1 MTVVTGVVDSISIL
15 ALGRVFVANMT
26 GNVVFAGFAIVGAP
40 GFSLSASLFALAGF
54 LVGAGFGGTMIT
66 RVGSDR
72 AALLRAGTAAEVAL
86 AAVALVLA
94 ALSGDPGVS
103 HGTTHIIAGA
113 FGPAITDALAAV
125 LATAMGIQNAVARK
139 LAVPDLTTTVLTMT
153 LTGIGADLRTV
164 LRAGDTHATATSDLV
179 RRLLAIGTMLAGALA
194 GASLTLYVSP
204 VSALALALSLLAV
217 TAAAAMALAARPA
230 PWRTP
235 PPRPA
240 VAAPRAAALLAVI
253 SVMKLLYRR
262 PAAPCCYQP
271 HRMIVRDWPRIT
283 ARYPARSSATVATRR
298 RQTASCCY
306 RTARSHCLSGAV
318 T

>member
-1 MTVVTGVVDSISIL
+1 MTSTSDSTPAQAGPPAPQPPRALGFPRSLVAHPAYGPLPALLLILTVVTGVVDSISIL

-40 GFSLSASLFALAGF
+40 GFSLGASLFALAGF
-54 LVGAGFGGTMIT
+54 LVGAAAGGAVIT

-113 FGPAITDALAAV
+113 FGLAITDALAAV
-125 LATAMGIQNAVARK
+125 LAAAMGIQNAVARK

-153 LTGIGADLRTV
+153 LTGIGADLRAV
-164 LRAGDTHATATSDLV
+164 LRAGDTHATAKSDLV

-217 TAAAAMALAARPA
+217 TAAAAMAVATRPA

-235 PPRPA
+235 PARP
-240 VAAPRAAALLAVI
+240 
-253 SVMKLLYRR
+253 K
-262 PAAPCCYQP
+262 
-271 HRMIVRDWPRIT
+271 
-283 ARYPARSSATVATRR
+283 
-298 RQTASCCY
+298 
-306 RTARSHCLSGAV
+306 
-318 T
+318 

>member
-1 MTVVTGVVDSISIL
+1 MTSASDSTPAQAAPQAPRAPGFPRSLVAHPAYGPLPGLLLILTVVTGVVDSISIL

-54 LVGAGFGGTMIT
+54 LVGAAAGGAAIT

-94 ALSGDPGVS
+94 TLSGDPGVS

-113 FGPAITDALAAV
+113 FSLAITDALAAV

-153 LTGIGADLRTV
+153 LTGIGADLRAV
-164 LRAGDTHATATSDLV
+164 LRAGATHATAKSALV

-204 VSALALALSLLAV
+204 VSALALALSLLAM
-217 TAAAAMALAARPA
+217 TAAAAAAVATRPA

-235 PPRPA
+235 PARP
-240 VAAPRAAALLAVI
+240 
-253 SVMKLLYRR
+253 K
-262 PAAPCCYQP
+262 
-271 HRMIVRDWPRIT
+271 
-283 ARYPARSSATVATRR
+283 
-298 RQTASCCY
+298 
-306 RTARSHCLSGAV
+306 
-318 T
+318 

>member
-1 MTVVTGVVDSISIL
+1 MTSTSDSTPAQAGPQAPQAPRAPGFPRSLVAHPAYGPLPGLLLILTAVTGVVDSISIL

-54 LVGAGFGGTMIT
+54 LVGAAAGGAEIT

-103 HGTTHIIAGA
+103 HGTTHVIAGA

-153 LTGIGADLRTV
+153 LTGIGADLRAV
-164 LRAGDTHATATSDLV
+164 LRADAAHASAKSDLV

-204 VSALALALSLLAV
+204 VSALALALSLLAM
-217 TAAAAMALAARPA
+217 TAAAAMAVATRPA

-235 PPRPA
+235 PARP
-240 VAAPRAAALLAVI
+240 
-253 SVMKLLYRR
+253 K
-262 PAAPCCYQP
+262 
-271 HRMIVRDWPRIT
+271 
-283 ARYPARSSATVATRR
+283 
-298 RQTASCCY
+298 
-306 RTARSHCLSGAV
+306 
-318 T
+318 

>member
-1 MTVVTGVVDSISIL
+1 MTSTSDSTPAQAGPQAPQAPRAPGFPRSLVAHPAYGPLPGLLLILTVVTGVVDSISIL

-40 GFSLSASLFALAGF
+40 GFSLGASLFALAGF
-54 LVGAGFGGTMIT
+54 LVGAAAGGAVIT

-103 HGTTHIIAGA
+103 HGTTHIIGAA
-113 FGPAITDALAAV
+113 FGLAITDALAAV
-125 LATAMGIQNAVARK
+125 LAAAMGIQNAVARK

-153 LTGIGADLRTV
+153 LTGIGADLRAV
-164 LRAGDTHATATSDLV
+164 LRAGDAHATAKSDLV

-204 VSALALALSLLAV
+204 VSALALALALLAV
-217 TAAAAMALAARPA
+217 TAAAAMAVATRPA

-235 PPRPA
+235 PARP
-240 VAAPRAAALLAVI
+240 
-253 SVMKLLYRR
+253 K
-262 PAAPCCYQP
+262 
-271 HRMIVRDWPRIT
+271 
-283 ARYPARSSATVATRR
+283 
-298 RQTASCCY
+298 
-306 RTARSHCLSGAV
+306 
-318 T
+318 

>member
-1 MTVVTGVVDSISIL
+1 MTSTSGSTPAQAGPQAVPRPPGAPGLPRSLVAHPAYGPLPGLLLILTVVTGVVDSISIL

-103 HGTTHIIAGA
+103 HGTTHIVAGA
-113 FGPAITDALAAV
+113 FGPAVTDALAAV

-164 LRAGDTHATATSDLV
+164 LRAGETQATATSDLI

-204 VSALALALSLLAV
+204 VSALALALSLLAM

-235 PPRPA
+235 PARP
-240 VAAPRAAALLAVI
+240 
-253 SVMKLLYRR
+253 K
-262 PAAPCCYQP
+262 
-271 HRMIVRDWPRIT
+271 
-283 ARYPARSSATVATRR
+283 
-298 RQTASCCY
+298 
-306 RTARSHCLSGAV
+306 
-318 T
+318 

>member
-1 MTVVTGVVDSISIL
+1 MTSISGGTPAQAAPHALRAPGLPRSLVAHPAYGPLPGLLLILTAVTGVVDSISIL

-26 GNVVFAGFAIVGAP
+26 GNVVFAAFAIVGAP

-54 LVGAGFGGTMIT
+54 LVGASAGGAMIT

-72 AALLRAGTAAEVAL
+72 AALLRAGTGAEVAL

-94 ALSGDPGVS
+94 ALSGDPGVT
-103 HGTTHIIAGA
+103 HGTITPTTGHIIAGA

-153 LTGIGADLRTV
+153 LTGIGADLRAV
-164 LRAGDTHATATSDLV
+164 LRAGATHATARSDLI

-204 VSALALALSLLAV
+204 VSALALAVALLAV
-217 TAAAAMALAARPA
+217 TAGAAAAVATRPA

-235 PPRPA
+235 PKA
-240 VAAPRAAALLAVI
+240 
-253 SVMKLLYRR
+253 K
-262 PAAPCCYQP
+262 
-271 HRMIVRDWPRIT
+271 
-283 ARYPARSSATVATRR
+283 
-298 RQTASCCY
+298 
-306 RTARSHCLSGAV
+306 
-318 T
+318 

>member
-1 MTVVTGVVDSISIL
+1 MTSTSDSTPAQAGPPAPQAPRAPGFPRSLVAHPAYGPLPALLLILTVVTGVVDSISIL

-40 GFSLSASLFALAGF
+40 GFSLGASLFALAGF
-54 LVGAGFGGTMIT
+54 LVGAAAGGAVIT

-113 FGPAITDALAAV
+113 FGLAITDALAAV

-153 LTGIGADLRTV
+153 LTGIGADLRAV
-164 LRAGDTHATATSDLV
+164 LRAGDTHATAKSDLV

-217 TAAAAMALAARPA
+217 TAAAAMAVATRPA

-235 PPRPA
+235 PARP
-240 VAAPRAAALLAVI
+240 
-253 SVMKLLYRR
+253 K
-262 PAAPCCYQP
+262 
-271 HRMIVRDWPRIT
+271 
-283 ARYPARSSATVATRR
+283 
-298 RQTASCCY
+298 
-306 RTARSHCLSGAV
+306 
-318 T
+318 

>member
-1 MTVVTGVVDSISIL
+1 MTSTSDSTPAQAAPRSPGAPGLLRSLVAHPAYGPLPGLLLILTVVTGVVDSILIL

-54 LVGAGFGGTMIT
+54 LAGAAAGGAEIT
-66 RVGSDR
+66 RIGSDR

-113 FGPAITDALAAV
+113 FGPAVTDALAAV

-153 LTGIGADLRTV
+153 LTGIGADLRAV
-164 LRAGDTHATATSDLV
+164 LRAGDTHTTARSDLV

-204 VSALALALSLLAV
+204 VSALALALSLLAM

-235 PPRPA
+235 P
-240 VAAPRAAALLAVI
+240 
-253 SVMKLLYRR
+253 
-262 PAAPCCYQP
+262 
-271 HRMIVRDWPRIT
+271 
-283 ARYPARSSATVATRR
+283 AR
-298 RQTASCCY
+298 
-306 RTARSHCLSGAV
+306 LK
-318 T
+318 

>member
-1 MTVVTGVVDSISIL
+1 MTSTSDSSPAQAARRAPGAPGIPRSLVAHPAYGPLPGLLLILTVVTGVVDSISIL
-15 ALGRVFVANMT
+15 SLGRVFVANMT

-54 LVGAGFGGTMIT
+54 LVGAGAGGTMIT

-94 ALSGDPGVS
+94 ALSDDPGVS
-103 HGTTHIIAGA
+103 HGTTHIVAGA
-113 FGPAITDALAAV
+113 FGPAVTDALAAV

-153 LTGIGADLRTV
+153 LTGIGADFRAV
-164 LRAGDTHATATSDLV
+164 LRAGDTHATATSDLI

-204 VSALALALSLLAV
+204 VSALALALSLLAI
-217 TAAAAMALAARPA
+217 TAAAAMALATRPA

-235 PPRPA
+235 PARPR
-240 VAAPRAAALLAVI
+240 
-253 SVMKLLYRR
+253 
-262 PAAPCCYQP
+262 
-271 HRMIVRDWPRIT
+271 
-283 ARYPARSSATVATRR
+283 
-298 RQTASCCY
+298 
-306 RTARSHCLSGAV
+306 
-318 T
+318 

>member
-1 MTVVTGVVDSISIL
+1 MTSTSDSTPAQAAARTPWAPGLARSLVAHPAYGPLPGLLLILTVVTGVVDSISIL

-54 LVGAGFGGTMIT
+54 LAGAGFGGTMIT
-66 RVGSDR
+66 RTGSDR

-103 HGTTHIIAGA
+103 HGTTHIVAAA
-113 FGPAITDALAAV
+113 FGPAVTDALAAV

-153 LTGIGADLRTV
+153 LTGIGADFRAV
-164 LRAGDTHATATSDLV
+164 LRAGDTHAAATSNLI

-217 TAAAAMALAARPA
+217 TAAAATALAARPA

-235 PPRPA
+235 PA
-240 VAAPRAAALLAVI
+240 
-253 SVMKLLYRR
+253 RR
-262 PAAPCCYQP
+262 
-271 HRMIVRDWPRIT
+271 T
-283 ARYPARSSATVATRR
+283 
-298 RQTASCCY
+298 
-306 RTARSHCLSGAV
+306 
-318 T
+318 

>member
-1 MTVVTGVVDSISIL
+1 MTSTSDSTPAQAAPQGPRAPRVPGFPRSLVAHPAYGPLPGLLLILTVVTGVVDSISIL

-40 GFSLSASLFALAGF
+40 GFSLGASLFALAGF
-54 LVGAGFGGTMIT
+54 LVGAAAGGAVIT

-72 AALLRAGTAAEVAL
+72 AVLLRAGTAAEVAL

-113 FGPAITDALAAV
+113 FGLAITDALAAV
-125 LATAMGIQNAVARK
+125 LAAAMGIQNAVARK

-153 LTGIGADLRTV
+153 LTGIGADLRAV
-164 LRAGDTHATATSDLV
+164 LRAGDTHATAKSDLV

-204 VSALALALSLLAV
+204 VSALALALALLAV
-217 TAAAAMALAARPA
+217 TAAAAAAVATRPA

-235 PPRPA
+235 PARP
-240 VAAPRAAALLAVI
+240 
-253 SVMKLLYRR
+253 K
-262 PAAPCCYQP
+262 
-271 HRMIVRDWPRIT
+271 
-283 ARYPARSSATVATRR
+283 
-298 RQTASCCY
+298 
-306 RTARSHCLSGAV
+306 
-318 T
+318 

>member
-1 MTVVTGVVDSISIL
+1 MTSTSHSIPRSLVAHPVYGPLPGLLLILTAVTGVVDSISIL

-40 GFSLSASLFALAGF
+40 GFSLSASLFALGGF
-54 LVGAGFGGTMIT
+54 LVGAAAGGAEIT
-66 RVGSDR
+66 RIGSDR
-72 AALLRAGTAAEVAL
+72 AALLRAGTAVEVAL

-113 FGPAITDALAAV
+113 FGPAVTDALAAV
-125 LATAMGIQNAVARK
+125 LATAMGVQNAVARK

-153 LTGIGADLRTV
+153 LTGIGADLRAV
-164 LRAGDTHATATSDLV
+164 LRAGATHATARSDLV

-204 VSALALALSLLAV
+204 VSALALALSLLAM
-217 TAAAAMALAARPA
+217 TAAVAMAVATRPA

-235 PPRPA
+235 PAGP
-240 VAAPRAAALLAVI
+240 
-253 SVMKLLYRR
+253 K
-262 PAAPCCYQP
+262 
-271 HRMIVRDWPRIT
+271 
-283 ARYPARSSATVATRR
+283 
-298 RQTASCCY
+298 
-306 RTARSHCLSGAV
+306 
-318 T
+318 

>member
-1 MTVVTGVVDSISIL
+1 MTSTSDSTPAQGARAGQAGQAGQGAGLRPHGVPRSLVAHPRYGPLPGLLLVLTVVTGVVDSVSIL

-54 LVGAGFGGTMIT
+54 LAGAACGGAMIT
-66 RVGSDR
+66 RVGGDR
-72 AALLRAGTAAEVAL
+72 AAVLRAGSLAEVAL

-94 ALSGDPGVS
+94 ALSGGPGAT
-103 HGTTHIIAGA
+103 HGTTDMISGA

-125 LATAMGIQNAVARK
+125 LAIAMGIQNAVARK

-153 LTGIGADLRTV
+153 LTGLGADLRAV
-164 LRAGDTHATATSDLV
+164 LRGGGESHATATSDLF

-204 VSALALALSLLAV
+204 LAALALALSLLAA
-217 TAAAAMALAARPA
+217 TAAAAVAAATRPA

-235 PPRPA
+235 PP
-240 VAAPRAAALLAVI
+240 
-253 SVMKLLYRR
+253 K
-262 PAAPCCYQP
+262 
-271 HRMIVRDWPRIT
+271 
-283 ARYPARSSATVATRR
+283 
-298 RQTASCCY
+298 
-306 RTARSHCLSGAV
+306 
-318 T
+318 

>member
-1 MTVVTGVVDSISIL
+1 MTSTSDSTPAQAALRPPGAPGFPRSLVAHPAYGPLPGLLLILTVVTGVVDSISIL

-54 LVGAGFGGTMIT
+54 LVGAGFGGTTIT

-103 HGTTHIIAGA
+103 HGTTHMIAGA

-164 LRAGDTHATATSDLV
+164 LRGGNAHATAKSDLV
-179 RRLLAIGTMLAGALA
+179 RRLLAIGTMLAGAIA

-204 VSALALALSLLAV
+204 VSALALALSLLAM
-217 TAAAAMALAARPA
+217 TAAAAMAVATRPA

-235 PPRPA
+235 PARP
-240 VAAPRAAALLAVI
+240 
-253 SVMKLLYRR
+253 K
-262 PAAPCCYQP
+262 
-271 HRMIVRDWPRIT
+271 
-283 ARYPARSSATVATRR
+283 
-298 RQTASCCY
+298 
-306 RTARSHCLSGAV
+306 
-318 T
+318 

>member
-1 MTVVTGVVDSISIL
+1 MTSAGDSTPAQAGPRAGPRPPGAPGLPRSLIAHPAYGPLPGLLLILTIVTGVVDSISIL

-72 AALLRAGTAAEVAL
+72 AALLRAGTAAEAAL

-113 FGPAITDALAAV
+113 FGPAVTDALAAV

-153 LTGIGADLRTV
+153 LTGIGADLRAV
-164 LRAGDTHATATSDLV
+164 VRAGDTHARATADLV

-204 VSALALALSLLAV
+204 VSALALALSLLAMTA
-217 TAAAAMALAARPA
+217 TAAMTLATRPA
-230 PWRTP
+230 PWRAP
-235 PPRPA
+235 PP
-240 VAAPRAAALLAVI
+240 
-253 SVMKLLYRR
+253 K
-262 PAAPCCYQP
+262 
-271 HRMIVRDWPRIT
+271 
-283 ARYPARSSATVATRR
+283 
-298 RQTASCCY
+298 AS
-306 RTARSHCLSGAV
+306 
-318 T
+318 